1 MTSVS
6 QFITKLVYVG
16 TVDVENDFHY
26 LGHDRKNH
34 VSVFHNI
41 LHTASTSSIKTS
53 LEFIT

>member
-1 MTSVS
+1 MASVS

-34 VSVFHNI
+34 VSAFHNI
-41 LHTASTSSIKTS
+41 LHSASTSSIKTS